1 MKQEIMSNNIVYQNS
16 KPHQF
21 MEYNPAYEQQ
31 QQQIQIQKLNQK
43 QYEEVQSIRYYIY
56 DNLQFLINLLYSS
69 KAVNEHFEND
79 PQHPMRIIA
88 RNKITLQLNLSNS
101 IQFDQ
106 SFQYKSD
113 SKLNQV
119 LQMEKQ
125 NAKQLLEQ
133 LSPEFKQEFANYLEI
148 YKKSSLDQNIEMRSL
163 NLEQTNLETK
173 FDSNVL
179 QSIINSIQQV
189 DKTTQ
194 QFREQKAY
202 NIPNIQDILTNANN
216 YYEKTK
222 QQLDNNY
229 PNQNQIQI
237 ELQEISLKQDL
248 PTTESKK
255 KRPFN
260 RPKNGKKNV
269 GIQKRKIYKDTLQ
282 RNKNHSNQQHQGD
295 SS

>member
-1 MKQEIMSNNIVYQNS
+1 MSSIVYQNS
-16 KPHQF
+16 KPQQF

-43 QYEEVQSIRYYIY
+43 QQEEVQSIRYYLY
-56 DNLQFLINLLYSS
+56 DSLQFLINLLYSS

-113 SKLNQV
+113 PKLNQV
-119 LQMEKQ
+119 LQIEKQ
-125 NAKQLLEQ
+125 NAKKLLEQ
-133 LSPEFKQEFANYLEI
+133 LPPEFKLEFENYLEI
-148 YKKSSLDQNIEMRSL
+148 YQSSSLDQNIEMRSL
-163 NLEQTNLETK
+163 NMEQTNIETK

-194 QFREQKAY
+194 QFREQKVY
-202 NIPNIQDILTNANN
+202 KIPNIQDIITNANN
-216 YYEKTK
+216 YYQKTK
-222 QQLDNNY
+222 YSLVKNY

-237 ELQEISLKQDL
+237 ELQEMSQQQDMPIPLSQNKFKLKRKL
-248 PTTESKK
+248 H
-255 KRPFN
+255 RPIKDKQIF
-260 RPKNGKKNV
+260 
-269 GIQKRKIYKDTLQ
+269 GIQNRKIYKDTSQ
-282 RNKNHSNQQHQGD
+282 RNKNHCNYQHLGKNL
-295 SS
+295 